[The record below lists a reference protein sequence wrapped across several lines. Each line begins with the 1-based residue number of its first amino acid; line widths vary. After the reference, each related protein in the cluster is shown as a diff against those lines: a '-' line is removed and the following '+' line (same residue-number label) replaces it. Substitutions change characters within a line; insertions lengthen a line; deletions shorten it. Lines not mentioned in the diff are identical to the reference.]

1 MVSLCVKNP
10 NYAFNLIIV
19 KPLLIIT
26 NFETKIK
33 ENNMTFEIIKRNFD
47 RGLWNEQQVRKAF
60 EKGIITQEQL
70 NKILNK

>member
-1 MVSLCVKNP
+1 
-10 NYAFNLIIV
+10 
-19 KPLLIIT
+19 
-26 NFETKIK
+26 
-33 ENNMTFEIIKRNFD
+33 MTFEIIKRNFD